1 MTKLMWVFLALVTL
15 LGSAAPAVA
24 AANSFHFVWWTDR
37 PYLLVNQEQPA
48 GARFEARQTSLASEG
63 NTMRVVD
70 PIVKGTEGTQLAE
83 RIGQEFE
90 VRGATAATC
99 KAIAVRPVRIA
110 IVKGDVSEDDPAD
123 LVEWRSAR
131 ARWMALE
138 LRPTSGDCSRS
149 FYWARPSG
157 GPSLTV
163 VAGSKGVSSPAL
175 QAALEGTTMWKE
187 AQREFASFDRVH
199 RGGLEGGPNPPLR
212 PGKWDSNEESAAF
225 VRFAPPDGTPIV
237 WQQVVAGEGCGDFIA
252 GVTAIWLEAGGLLR
266 LASPQDKRLEDTWQ
280 AGLLHP
286 EIAVDVDGDGTLEL
300 VGPGVL
306 YRSTAGVWRVSLW
319 APQLWVSD
327 PC

>member
-1 MTKLMWVFLALVTL
+1 MKWFLAIMAFVFSVS
-15 LGSAAPAVA
+15 SASRA
-24 AANSFHFVWWTDR
+24 AAADNSVHFVWWTDR

-48 GARFEARQTSLASEG
+48 GARFEARQTSFASEG

-70 PIVKGTEGTQLAE
+70 PIVKGTEGKQLAE

-90 VRGATAATC
+90 VRGASAATC
-99 KAIAVRPVRIA
+99 KAVAVRPVRIA

-123 LVEWRSAR
+123 LVESRSAR

-149 FYWARPSG
+149 FYWARTSG
-157 GPSLTV
+157 GPPLTA
-163 VAGSKGVSSPAL
+163 VAGSKGASSPAL

-212 PGKWDSNEESAAF
+212 PGKWDSNGESAEF

-252 GVTAIWLEAGGLLR
+252 GVTVIWLEAGGLLR
-266 LASPQDKRLEDTWQ
+266 LASPQDERMDDTQQ
-280 AGLLHP
+280 AGLLQP

-306 YRSTAGVWRVSLW
+306 YRSTAGVWRVRLW